1 MTIKQT
7 NERNHLN
14 KKLPQPNLTRGRGR
28 PAGQVSESWDDN
40 ASVTMFYAVTRALAA
55 GMSKSAAYAE
65 QAKKLGRSVSA
76 IENKF
81 RKMKRA
87 KEGGGTAGGGWP
99 RGTGTREL
107 PNKPKNK
114 SKNKPKKKGTL
125 TLVHYYAKTEDGLET
140 PLGTGTSMDTLLA
153 VINTIGNDSGVA
165 Q

>member
-1 MTIKQT
+1 MTNK
-7 NERNHLN
+7 RNHLN

-28 PAGQVSESWDDN
+28 PAGQVTESWDDN

-55 GMSKSAAYAE
+55 GMTKSAAYAE

-87 KEGGGTAGGGWP
+87 KEGVGTAGGGWP

-107 PNKPKNK
+107 PNKPK
-114 SKNKPKKKGTL
+114 KKGTL
-125 TLVHYYAKTEDGLET
+125 TMVRYYAKDDNGLET
-140 PLGTGTSMDTLLA
+140 FLGTGPENAAFA
-153 VINTIGNDSGVA
+153 VIKAFQHGSGVA

>member
-55 GMSKSAAYAE
+55 GMTKSAAYAE

-87 KEGGGTAGGGWP
+87 KEGVGTAGGGYR
-99 RGTGTREL
+99 RGTGTRVL

-114 SKNKPKKKGTL
+114 SKKTGTL
-125 TLVHYYAKTEDGLET
+125 TLVHYYAKDDNGLET